1 MLPIANSR
9 LQANIMA
16 SYTDMTIE
24 DSATSWS
31 LAWRFARREM
41 RGSLRRFRVFLGA
54 LLLGVAAIG
63 TVGSVA
69 DAMRNGIANNA
80 RVLLGGDIELSSRH
94 TPPDAEV
101 ISLAETYG
109 TVSHVVQMRAML
121 QGADQRKLVELK
133 AVDDKWPLVGN
144 AEIEG
149 ASSLSAAL
157 ANSGV
162 VADPSLLRSLNLKIG
177 DEARLGEATVRIA
190 GNLITEPDR
199 SISFVSFGPRVLV
212 SQDTLAKTGLQQP
225 GSFISYKS
233 RLILDNPGNSNAV
246 TSALHAL
253 AESTHVRVR
262 NLLDAAPG
270 FDTFINQAEI
280 FLVLVGLTALLI
292 GGLGVAGAVRAWL
305 TSRMPV
311 IATLKCLGA
320 PSKLIFRIYLLQVM
334 SIAMLGVIAGV
345 TVGAVAPLFAIDI
358 LSGYVTVPLDVTLY
372 PRPLLIAAGFG
383 IGTSFLFALWPLAKA
398 EEVRAAHLFRSLN
411 DMPGG
416 LPKPLYLGISLIT
429 VIALSVLAFLA
440 TDDVLMTVSF
450 IGGSILSLFLLAG
463 LGDAMVFVLRR
474 VPAPQIVP
482 VRLALSAIIRPGSPV
497 RSMVIAF
504 GLGLSVLVAVSLS
517 EANLNRQIDARV
529 AEDAPAWFFI
539 DIQPH
544 QIDAFE
550 ATASSITGISNIT
563 KTPMLRGRV
572 SALNGVLSSQ
582 IDAPPS
588 AEWVLR
594 GDRAL
599 TWSAT
604 PPKGSNIVEGT
615 WWPDDYQG
623 PPLVSMAKDEADEFG
638 LVLGDTISVNVLGR
652 NVTAKIANFRE
663 IEWQSFNINFLFVLT
678 PGVLDKAPHSWI
690 ATTDALDDD
699 ATDAVERAVTS
710 QFSNVSA
717 ISVKE
722 AVRVAQRVIGLMG
735 GAVRITALV
744 TLVAGI
750 AVLAGT
756 VASTEAQ
763 RLSDSVILKVLGAT
777 RLSISIAWFLEY
789 AFLGI
794 LAGIAAAIIGSL
806 ASYGLVGQILNIE
819 FELDIML
826 VLVTTLAGAGATA
839 LLGLAGA
846 VKTLGHKPGPLLR
859 EV

>member
-1 MLPIANSR
+1 MIPDTDISITDIAI
-9 LQANIMA
+9 A
-16 SYTDMTIE
+16 
-24 DSATSWS
+24 DSASSWT

-80 RVLLGGDIELSSRH
+80 RILLGGDIELSSRH
-94 TPPDAEV
+94 TPPDAEI
-101 ISLAETYG
+101 ISMAKNYG

-121 QGADQRKLVELK
+121 QTTDQRKLVELK
-133 AVDDKWPLVGN
+133 SVDDKWPLVGN
-144 AEIEG
+144 VDIEG
-149 ASSLSAAL
+149 AASLSAAL
-157 ANSGV
+157 ADKGV
-162 VADPSLLRSLNLKIG
+162 VADPSLLRSLGLEIG
-177 DEARLGEATVRIA
+177 DQARLGDTTVRIA
-190 GNLITEPDR
+190 ANLVTEPDR

-212 SQDTLAKTGLQQP
+212 SKDTLAETGLQQP
-225 GSFISYKS
+225 GSFISYKT
-233 RLILDNPGNSNAV
+233 RLILDNPVDNAAV
-246 TSALHAL
+246 TSALL
-253 AESTHVRVR
+253 ARAQSTHVRVR
-262 NLLDAAPG
+262 GLLDAAPG

-305 TSRMPV
+305 ASRMPV

-334 SIAMLGVIAGV
+334 SIAMIGVIAGV

-358 LSGYVTVPLDVTLY
+358 LSSYVTVPLDITLY

-416 LPKPLYLGISLIT
+416 LPKPLYMGISLIA

-440 TDDVLMTVSF
+440 TGNLLMTVSF

-463 LGDAMVFVLRR
+463 LGDVMVFILRR

-504 GLGLSVLVAVSLS
+504 GLGLSVLVAVSVS

-550 ATASSITGISNIT
+550 TIASNITGISNIT

-572 SALNGVLSSQ
+572 SALNGVLSSD
-582 IDAPPS
+582 IDAPPG

-615 WWPDDYQG
+615 WWPDDYKG
-623 PPLVSMAKDEADEFG
+623 PPLVSMAKEEADEFG

-652 NVTAKIANFRE
+652 NVTAKIVNFRD
-663 IEWQSFNINFLFVLT
+663 IEWQSFNINFLFVLS

-690 ATTDALDDD
+690 ATTDAVDDD
-699 ATDAVERAVTS
+699 ATDAVERAVTN

-717 ISVKE
+717 VSVKE
-722 AVRVAQRVIGLMG
+722 AVRVAQRVIGLLG
-735 GAVRITALV
+735 GAVQITALV

-806 ASYGLVGQILNIE
+806 ASYGLVAQILNIE

-826 VLVTTLAGAGATA
+826 VLITTLAGAGATA

>member
-1 MLPIANSR
+1 
-9 LQANIMA
+9 MA
-16 SYTDMTIE
+16 PSTDHLIE
-24 DSATSWS
+24 DSAASWTV
-31 LAWRFARREM
+31 AWRFARREM
-41 RGSLRRFRVFLGA
+41 QGSVRRFRVFLGA

-69 DAMRNGIANNA
+69 DSMRNGIDNNA

-94 TPPDAEV
+94 TPPDAEI
-101 ISLAETYG
+101 ISMAKTYG

-121 QGADQRKLVELK
+121 QGADLRKLVELK
-133 AVDDKWPLVGN
+133 AVDDKWPLVGT

-149 ASSLSAAL
+149 APSLPVAL
-157 ANSGV
+157 ADSGI
-162 VADPSLLRSLNLKIG
+162 VADPSLLRALDLKIG
-177 DEARLGEATVRIA
+177 DQARLGDTTVRIA
-190 GNLITEPDR
+190 GKLLTEPDR
-199 SISFVSFGPRVLV
+199 SISFVSFGPRILI
-212 SQDTLAKTGLQQP
+212 SQDTLLKTGLQQP
-225 GSFISYKS
+225 GSFISYKT
-233 RLILDNPGNSNAV
+233 RLTLDNPVDNDAA
-246 TSALHAL
+246 TKALQTRTQN
-253 AESTHVRVR
+253 THVRVR

-305 TSRMPV
+305 ISRMPV

-320 PSKLIFRIYLLQVM
+320 PSKLIFRVYLLQVM

-345 TVGAVAPLFAIDI
+345 VVGAITPLFAIHI
-358 LSGYVTVPLDVTLY
+358 LSSYVTVPLDITIY
-372 PRPLLIAAGFG
+372 PQPLLIAAGFG

-398 EEVRAAHLFRSLN
+398 QEVRAAHLFRGLN

-416 LPKPLYLGISLIT
+416 LPKPLYLGISLI
-429 VIALSVLAFLA
+429 VVLALGILAFLA
-440 TDDVLMTVSF
+440 TNNLLMTISF

-474 VPAPQIVP
+474 VPAPHIVP
-482 VRLALSAIIRPGSPV
+482 VRLALSAITRPGSPV

-504 GLGLSVLVAVSLS
+504 GLGLSVLVAVSVS

-550 ATASSITGISNIT
+550 TTAGSITGISNIS

-572 SALNGVLSSQ
+572 SALNGVPSSQ
-582 IDAPPS
+582 IVAPPS

-604 PPKGSNIVEGT
+604 PPTGSNIVEGA
-615 WWPDDYQG
+615 WWPADYKG
-623 PPLVSMAKDEADEFG
+623 EPLVSMAKDEADEFG

-690 ATTDALDDD
+690 ATTDATDDD
-699 ATDAVERAVTS
+699 ASAAVERAITS
-710 QFSNVSA
+710 QFSNISA
-717 ISVKE
+717 VSVKE
-722 AVRVAQRVIGLMG
+722 AVSLAQRVISLLG
-735 GAVRITALV
+735 GAVQLTALV

-806 ASYGLVGQILNIE
+806 ASYGLVDRILNIK

-846 VKTLGHKPGPLLR
+846 VKTLGYKPGPLLR

>member
-1 MLPIANSR
+1 MIPDT
-9 LQANIMA
+9 NI
-16 SYTDMTIE
+16 TIE
-24 DSATSWS
+24 DSASSWT

-94 TPPDAEV
+94 TPPDTEI
-101 ISLAETYG
+101 ISMAQDYG
-109 TVSHVVQMRAML
+109 TVSQVVQMRAML
-121 QGADQRKLVELK
+121 QATDQRKLVELK
-133 AVDDKWPLVGN
+133 AVDDMWPLVGN
-144 AEIEG
+144 VDIEG
-149 ASSLSAAL
+149 APSLSAAL
-157 ANSGV
+157 ADKGV
-162 VADPSLLRSLNLKIG
+162 VADPSLLRSLNLEIG
-177 DEARLGEATVRIA
+177 DEARLGDTTVRIA
-190 GNLITEPDR
+190 ANLVTEPDR
-199 SISFVSFGPRVLV
+199 SISFVSFGPRVLI
-212 SQDTLAKTGLQQP
+212 SNDTLAETGLQQP
-225 GSFISYKS
+225 GSFISYKT
-233 RLILDNPGNSNAV
+233 RLILDNPVDNDAV
-246 TSALHAL
+246 TSALL
-253 AESTHVRVR
+253 ARAQSTHVRVR

-334 SIAMLGVIAGV
+334 SIAMVGVIAGV

-358 LSGYVTVPLDVTLY
+358 LSSYVTVPLDITLY

-416 LPKPLYLGISLIT
+416 LPKPLYVGISLIA

-440 TDDVLMTVSF
+440 TGNLLMTVSF

-474 VPAPQIVP
+474 IPAPQIVP
-482 VRLALSAIIRPGSPV
+482 IRLALSAITRPGSPV

-504 GLGLSVLVAVSLS
+504 GLGLSVLVAVSVS

-550 ATASSITGISNIT
+550 TIASNITGISNIT

-572 SALNGVLSSQ
+572 SALNGVLSSE
-582 IDAPPS
+582 IDAPPG

-615 WWPDDYQG
+615 WWPDDYKG
-623 PPLVSMAKDEADEFG
+623 PPLVSMAKEEADEFG

-652 NVTAKIANFRE
+652 NVTAKIVNFRD
-663 IEWQSFNINFLFVLT
+663 IEWQSFNINFLFVLS

-690 ATTDALDDD
+690 ATTDAVDDD
-699 ATDAVERAVTS
+699 ATDAVERAVTN

-717 ISVKE
+717 VSVKE
-722 AVRVAQRVIGLMG
+722 AVRVAQRVIGLLG
-735 GAVRITALV
+735 GAVQITALV

-806 ASYGLVGQILNIE
+806 ASYGLVAQILNIE

-826 VLVTTLAGAGATA
+826 VLITTLAGAGATA

>member
-1 MLPIANSR
+1 
-9 LQANIMA
+9 MA
-16 SYTDMTIE
+16 PDTDNLIE
-24 DSATSWS
+24 DSATSWT

-94 TPPDAEV
+94 TPPDAGI
-101 ISLAETYG
+101 ISMAESYG

-121 QGADQRKLVELK
+121 QGTDQRKLVELK

-157 ANSGV
+157 ADSGV
-162 VADPSLLRSLNLKIG
+162 VADPSLLRSLGLKIG
-177 DEARLGEATVRIA
+177 DKARLGDANVRIA

-212 SQDTLAKTGLQQP
+212 SQETLTKTGLQQP
-225 GSFISYKS
+225 GSFISYKT
-233 RLILDNPGNSNAV
+233 RLTLDKPTDNGAV
-246 TSALHAL
+246 TKALQAR
-253 AESTHVRVR
+253 AQSTHVRVR

-320 PSKLIFRIYLLQVM
+320 PSRLIFRIYLLQVM
-334 SIAMLGVIAGV
+334 SIAMIGVIAGV
-345 TVGAVAPLFAIDI
+345 TVGAIAPLFAINI
-358 LSGYVTVPLDVTLY
+358 LSGYVTVPLDITLY

-429 VIALSVLAFLA
+429 ILALSVLAFLA
-440 TDDVLMTVSF
+440 TGNLLMTVSF

-474 VPAPQIVP
+474 VPAPHIVP
-482 VRLALSAIIRPGSPV
+482 VRLALSAITRPGSPV

-504 GLGLSVLVAVSLS
+504 GLGLSVLVAVSVS

-550 ATASSITGISNIT
+550 ATASGITGISNIT

-572 SALNGVLSSQ
+572 SALNGVLTSQ

-604 PPKGSNIVEGT
+604 PPKDSNIVEGT
-615 WWPDDYQG
+615 WWPADHKG
-623 PPLVSMAKDEADEFG
+623 APLVSMAKEEADEFG

-652 NVTAKIANFRE
+652 NVTAEIVNFRE
-663 IEWQSFNINFLFVLT
+663 IDWQSFNINFLFVLS
-678 PGVLDKAPHSWI
+678 PGILDKAPHSWI

-717 ISVKE
+717 VSVKE
-722 AVRVAQRVIGLMG
+722 AVRVAQRVIGLLG
-735 GAVRITALV
+735 GAVQITALV

-806 ASYGLVGQILNIE
+806 ASYGLVDQILNIE

-826 VLVTTLAGAGATA
+826 VIVTTLAGAGATA
-839 LLGLAGA
+839 LLGLTGA